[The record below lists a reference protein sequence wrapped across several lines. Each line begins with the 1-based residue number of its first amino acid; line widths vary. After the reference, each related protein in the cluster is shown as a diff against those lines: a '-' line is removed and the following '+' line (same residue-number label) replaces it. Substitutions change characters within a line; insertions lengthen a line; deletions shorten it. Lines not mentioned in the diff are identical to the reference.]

1 MNLLG
6 KSALVAATAAASCVA
21 YGALIEVRAFQLRR
35 VQVPVLPS
43 GQSPIRILQ
52 LSDLHLL
59 PKQLT
64 KKAWLRTL
72 ADTAPDFIIN
82 TGDNLA
88 STEALPSL
96 QQALS
101 PLAGIPGV
109 FVLGSNDR
117 YAPQAVNP
125 LKYLAERRSHQAAP
139 LLPTNELVELLTGLG
154 WSNAEEQRLDF
165 QINGSRIHVRG
176 CGDAHID
183 LDDYQSVMGAIP
195 ADSDLM
201 VAVTHA
207 PYRRVLDAMV
217 DDGADLI
224 VAGHTHG
231 GQVCLPGGHALTT
244 NCDLPLAQARGLSRH
259 RHGPQSAYL
268 NVCAGLGTSPYAPY
282 RFCCPPEATLLTLVP
297 RED

>member
-6 KSALVAATAAASCVA
+6 KSALVAASAAAACVA
-21 YGALIEVRAFQLRR
+21 YGALIEVRAFQLRQ
-35 VQVPVLPS
+35 VQVPVLPA
-43 GQSPIRILQ
+43 GQAPIRVLQ
-52 LSDLHLL
+52 LADLHLL

-88 STEALPSL
+88 CAEALPSL
-96 QQALS
+96 RQALG
-101 PLAGIPGV
+101 PLAGVPGV

-117 YAPQAVNP
+117 YAPGPVNP
-125 LKYLAERRSHQAAP
+125 LRYLVERRSYPEAQT
-139 LLPTNELVELLTGLG
+139 LPTEELVETLTGLG
-154 WSNAEEQRLDF
+154 WADAEEQRLDF
-165 QINGSRIHVRG
+165 QVNGSQIHVRG

-183 LDDYQSVMGAIP
+183 LDDYQSVMGP
-195 ADSDLM
+195 APDGADLLL
-201 VAVTHA
+201 AVTHA
-207 PYRRVLDAMV
+207 PYLRVLDQMV

-259 RHGPQSAYL
+259 RHGPQSSYL
-268 NVCAGLGTSPYAPY
+268 HVSAGLGTSPYAPY
-282 RFCCPPEATLLTLVP
+282 RFCCPPDATLLTLVA